1 MSGDLIIKGAYGFS
15 VLERWVA
22 MVDHFEEKGP
32 GPGEEGRTIIARLSR
47 GVGVDKTWT
56 VDGSGQDLNTRFC

>member
-1 MSGDLIIKGAYGFS
+1 MVIKGTHRFS

-32 GPGEEGRTIIARLSR
+32 GLGKEERTIVVRLSR

-56 VDGSGQDLNTRFC
+56 VYGSGQDFEH